1 MSKKPDYYAVLGVSP
16 SASEKEIK
24 LAYRALAKKLH
35 PDLGGDAAKL
45 AAVNEAAD
53 VLTDP
58 TRRAAYDADLKH
70 EKGSGAKASGGTTSR
85 PPADAGREAAGPGGA
100 PKPPPKATV
109 ALCEFCGTVNRVKGD
124 PRYYPANC
132 GKCGRAL
139 GSRPSEPFRAEDPF
153 QAFDEELRQA
163 PTQARCPHCQARNR
177 VVAGPGRPITCL
189 SCGRE
194 YMPGTGEIE
203 NEGFGKVLGDLAN
216 SLFGGGADN
225 TAKGMRFAEDKLRQ
239 MADELK
245 RRREDLERRG

>member
-1 MSKKPDYYAVLGVSP
+1 MRMSKKPDYYAVLGVSP
-16 SASEKEIK
+16 TASEKEIK
-24 LAYRALAKKLH
+24 VAYRNLAKKLH

-53 VLTDP
+53 VLTDA
-58 TRRAAYDADLKH
+58 TRRAAYDADR
-70 EKGSGAKASGGTTSR
+70 KGASTSGGASR
-85 PPADAGREAAGPGGA
+85 GSASQARPQAEE

-132 GKCGRAL
+132 GKCGRTL
-139 GSRPSEPFRAEDPF
+139 GTHASEPATGRDPF
-153 QAFDEELRQA
+153 AEFEEAARQA
-163 PTQARCPHCQARNR
+163 PTVARCPHCQANNR

-189 SCGRE
+189 SCNRE

-203 NEGFGKVLGDLAN
+203 HEGFSRVLGDLAN
-216 SLFGGGADN
+216 SLFGGGADR
-225 TAKGMRFAEDKLRQ
+225 TTRGMRFAEDKLRE

-245 RRREDLERRG
+245 RRREDLEKRKGG